1 MADEALDE
9 ADLDAVLDNDNND
22 DDYQPDQE
30 VKWIYHEK
38 YIPFSFVTKLCKLQ
52 LVIFTWILGKLEVCF
67 KGKLSLKMDIIHEY
81 LDLND
86 ITILGNW

>member
-22 DDYQPDQE
+22 DDYQPGLE

-38 YIPFSFVTKLCKLQ
+38 YIPFTVQSQ
-52 LVIFTWILGKLEVCF
+52 AEARLG
-67 KGKLSLKMDIIHEY
+67 
-81 LDLND
+81 
-86 ITILGNW
+86 